1 MRSCCQL
8 FGMRAVFLTLSPT
21 ATCLRDVIVP
31 GGGAGFVDAAWKVMA
46 EHLKIVPA
54 PELRL
59 TSLGRDT
66 TLIGAITAALESPA

>member
-1 MRSCCQL
+1 ML
-8 FGMRAVFLTLSPT
+8 GGGPAL
-21 ATCLRDVIVP
+21 

-66 TLIGAITAALESPA
+66 TLIAITAAREGLA